1 MILKLIKSNF
11 EVIYR
16 PHPSNIY
23 DKKVKN
29 IQKSFEKYSNF
40 FLDTSSNYL
49 DSYSSS
55 KFMITD
61 VSGTA
66 YTYAMLTKKPVFFFS
81 KSEDKIN
88 SSNYKNLN
96 FFRDRKKI
104 GKIFSNIDKMI
115 YFLNNK
121 NNKKELKKYS
131 KNISII
137 YKNFF
142 KKNINIFDF
151 VYKVSKND

>member
-1 MILKLIKSNF
+1 MLCLQ
-11 EVIYR
+11 
-16 PHPSNIY
+16 
-23 DKKVKN
+23 KN
-29 IQKSFEKYSNF
+29 QY
-40 FLDTSSNYL
+40 
-49 DSYSSS
+49 
-55 KFMITD
+55 
-61 VSGTA
+61 
-66 YTYAMLTKKPVFFFS
+66 FFFS

>member
-1 MILKLIKSNF
+1 MLDIELIL
-11 EVIYR
+11 
-16 PHPSNIY
+16 
-23 DKKVKN
+23 
-29 IQKSFEKYSNF
+29 EKYSNF

-96 FFRDRKKI
+96 
-104 GKIFSNIDKMI
+104 G
-115 YFLNNK
+115 YYYC
-121 NNKKELKKYS
+121 ELLVLC
-131 KNISII
+131 ISI
-137 YKNFF
+137 N
-142 KKNINIFDF
+142 
-151 VYKVSKND
+151 VLLT